1 MNTKSGDYV
10 IAEDDS
16 IVDIFWLDRFD
27 HKTLHGVQRIP
38 DNGLTLGECHRI
50 ALRRGYTSGVIT
62 VVEESPRA
70 GTVYRYG
77 NHGDFWEEVGTMDGY
92 V

>member
-10 IAEDDS
+10 IAEYDS
-16 IVDIFWLDRFD
+16 IVDIFWFGRLD

-38 DNGLTLGECHRI
+38 DNGLTLDECHRI

-77 NHGDFWEEVGTMDGY
+77 NHGNVWEEVGTMDGY

>member
-10 IAEDDS
+10 IAEYDS
-16 IVDIFWLDRFD
+16 IVDIFWLDRFNY
-27 HKTLHGVQRIP
+27 KTLRGVQCIP
-38 DNGLTLGECHRI
+38 DNGLTLDECYRL
-50 ALRRGYTSGVIT
+50 ALRHGYTSGVIT

-77 NHGDFWEEVGTMDGY
+77 NHGDVWEEVGTMDGY
-92 V
+92 A